1 MDRTPLDD
9 LARPTAGIV
18 NRSCL
23 LDAGWSSSA
32 VSRALSRGQ
41 LQPVARGVYR
51 TAGAPFSRRAAHH
64 AAIAL
69 LGDSAVLS
77 RWTAA
82 ELLGVA
88 DPRPGPVHVAIPEHH
103 RRPRGVDRLVRVHR
117 VSHEIDRTTIDGL
130 PVATAARTLLDLAPL
145 TSIASLTELVAA
157 ATRVGATSLAELREV
172 VRHHPWA
179 RARRRLIAVLD
190 LLGDDGDRNRSNVE
204 ALALHAIVA
213 AGLPRPAVAHLVRD
227 REGRFLAEV
236 DLAYPEV
243 RIAIEIDGFRWH
255 SSPARKLADEQR
267 QNRLALAGWTVLRFS
282 ASEVAAHPDRVVA
295 AVAAALR
302 AADTRG

>member
-1 MDRTPLDD
+1 MNRTPLDD

-18 NRSCL
+18 NRPRL

-32 VSRALSRGQ
+32 VSRAISRGQ
-41 LQPVARGVYR
+41 LRPVARGVYR
-51 TAGAPFSRRAAHH
+51 TAGTPFSRRAAHH

-82 ELLGVA
+82 ELHGFA
-88 DPRPGPVHVAIPEHH
+88 DPRLGPVHVAIPEHH

-117 VSHEIDRTTIDGL
+117 VSPEIDRNVVDGL
-130 PVATAARTLLDLAPL
+130 PFTTAARTLLDLAPL
-145 TSIASLTELVAA
+145 TSIAALTELVAA
-157 ATRVGATSLAELREV
+157 ATRVHATSLPELREV

-179 RARRRLIAVLD
+179 RGRRRLLAVLD
-190 LLGDDGDRNRSNVE
+190 LLGNDGSKSRSNVE
-204 ALALHAIVA
+204 VLALHAIVA

-236 DLAYPEV
+236 DLAYPDA
-243 RIAIEIDGFRWH
+243 RIAIEVDGFRWH

-267 QNRLALAGWTVLRFS
+267 QNRLALAGWTVLRFG
-282 ASEVAAHPDRVVA
+282 ASEVQAHPERVVA

-302 AADTRG
+302 AAKIGT